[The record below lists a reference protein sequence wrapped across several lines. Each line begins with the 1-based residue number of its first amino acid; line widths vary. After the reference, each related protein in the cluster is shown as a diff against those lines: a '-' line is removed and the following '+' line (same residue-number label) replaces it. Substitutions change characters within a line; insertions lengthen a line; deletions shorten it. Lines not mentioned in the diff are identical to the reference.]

1 MKGWLASILM
11 YALICVIG
19 LALLIIQG
27 YSIWSWKFFVLQ
39 LYAIPMS
46 LLVLGFNYWQY
57 KKAPN
62 KQAL

>member
-27 YSIWSWKFFVLQ
+27 YSIWSWKFFCRTTIRHPYVTSCIRLQ
-39 LYAIPMS
+39 LLAI
-46 LLVLGFNYWQY
+46 
-57 KKAPN
+57 
-62 KQAL
+62 

>member
-1 MKGWLASILM
+1 MKWWIASILM

-27 YSIWSWKFFVLQ
+27 FSIWSWKFIVVQ
-39 LYAIPMS
+39 IYAIPIS

-57 KKAPN
+57 KKVLN
-62 KQAL
+62 EQAL